1 MLTPRQIQQLYLR
14 TGFGASFQEINQ
26 ANGKPAGDLFKLILQ
41 ASNDYSLLNT
51 TSTADDELF
60 GDRRNLS
67 AKQRRKLNS
76 IEKLKLY
83 NLNLGW
89 LHKMT
94 NDKAQLR
101 EKMTLFWHNHF
112 ACRTI
117 FGSMVYRQNNMF
129 RNHALGNFKALLQQL
144 LKDSAML
151 MFLNNNQNKVGAINE
166 NFAREFLELFTI
178 GRGNYTEN
186 DVKEAARAFTGWRAS
201 LKEDGYFEAGR
212 HDNGVKDFMGRTGNF
227 NAYDIIDI
235 VLENKK
241 TAEFISEKFYKFFV
255 SDVIHKEH
263 VNEIADKFYNS
274 DYEINSLLEAIFT
287 SSWFYTDEIIGS
299 KIKSPVELL
308 VGLNKTINIKYTPAN
323 PSLLIQRIL
332 GQILFFPPN
341 VAGWPGGKSWI
352 DSSTIVLRLD
362 LANKILKDYSL
373 ELKEEEMP
381 TEMGDAMI
389 EIFADNP
396 VKIRKFNTII
406 GWDEFIN
413 QFRDISTR
421 DLPDTLAN
429 YLIQTPVPENFL
441 IDEELVY
448 DSRDKMI
455 KDLTV
460 KILSL
465 PEYQL
470 C

>member
-1 MLTPRQIQQLYLR
+1 MLTRKQIQHLFLR
-14 TGFGASFQEINQ
+14 AGFGASFKEINQ
-26 ANGKPAGDLFKLILQ
+26 SRGKSTFDLYKQILL
-41 ASNDYSLLNT
+41 ASNEYTLLDI
-51 TSTADDELF
+51 TSTSDDNLF
-60 GDRRNLS
+60 GDRRNLT
-67 AKQRRKLNS
+67 AQQKRKLKS

-89 LHKMT
+89 LQKMT

-112 ACRTI
+112 ACQTI

-129 RNHALGNFKALLQQL
+129 RNQALGNFKVLLQQL

-151 MFLNNNQNKVGAINE
+151 MFLNNNQNRVGAVNE

-186 DVKEAARAFTGWRAS
+186 DVKEAARAFTGWKAS
-201 LKEDGYFEAGR
+201 LKEDGYFEAKR
-212 HDNGVKDFMGRTGNF
+212 HDNGLKTFMGKTGNY
-227 NAYDIIDI
+227 NAYDIIEI
-235 VLENKK
+235 TLENKK
-241 TAEFISEKFYKFFV
+241 TAEFISKKIYKYFV
-255 SDVIHKEH
+255 NDVINRDH
-263 VNEIADKFYNS
+263 VIEITDKFYNS
-274 DYEINSLLEAIFT
+274 GYEINSLLEAIFT
-287 SSWFYTDEIIGS
+287 SSWFYADEIIGS

-323 PSLLIQRIL
+323 PSLLVQKML
-332 GQILFFPPN
+332 GQTLFFPPN

-352 DSSTIVLRLD
+352 DSSTIVIRLD
-362 LANKILKDYSL
+362 LANKILRDYAL
-373 ELKEEEMP
+373 ELKDEEMP
-381 TEMGDAMI
+381 TEMGDSMM

-396 VKIRKFNTII
+396 VRIKKFNTIVE
-406 GWDEFIN
+406 WNKFID
-413 QFRDISTR
+413 QFRDISTK

-429 YLIQTPVPENFL
+429 YLIQTPIFENIL
-441 IDEELVY
+441 NAQEIVY
-448 DSRDKMI
+448 GSRDDMI
-455 KDLTV
+455 KDLTI

-470 C
+470 S